1 MLAVCTVLAV
11 MSLAFVLA
19 ATGHATVARRVHDY
33 RTADGELRRVLDP
46 WRPLPGC
53 LFLRSSHGKVLWPLD
68 DKGNYNPAIGLLCGG
83 PALTVNDE
91 AVPSGLTPLIR
102 RIDNQWRAPLAR
114 DVAIPMNQIDRDG
127 VTMPQGAH
135 VELTLDASLQA
146 STQATAD
153 CMTGHMDACSAAGLP
168 EKTWSQNVEGAG
180 ARMFGVAI
188 VDVKT
193 GAIEALASAHSPCF
207 EAEHGGRTLPQH
219 CPTPALERER
229 PLLGKLDHHA
239 FADAKPASLVK
250 PIMAIAFMR
259 DPVLGAKLRSS
270 GNPIRKSLLEE
281 LKNSDS
287 PDFLD
292 RAFCRDAGF
301 YGCTRLARIADVA
314 GDLGWNVESDD
325 LLAPTKQAADRE
337 TAYRM
342 TPRFMQMPGR
352 DAAWHAMPVRYD
364 AEQARRCAIDKRWS
378 KCDGEIANV
387 ASELLGQGNAVASPL
402 TIADM
407 LRKIAAAANGVREQ
421 PSLHLLQSI
430 SGKVDGETRVLA
442 GDTGRTPLRI
452 SKQEADF
459 VLAGMSLTHQ
469 GGTATSGCI
478 EAYRDTGDAL
488 RACRRLTGVAGK
500 TGTPGFADEAYSWE
514 EREQVCHDIVSRLKD
529 APAGS
534 AQHRALERERGR
546 CVQAPVKWYA
556 AVVRD
561 NPAAAGGP
569 WTKVVVVLAE
579 RNYRNDGL
587 IDAKGDVGANIAA
600 ELGFRLIRNF

>member
-1 MLAVCTVLAV
+1 
-11 MSLAFVLA
+11 A
-19 ATGHATVARRVHDY
+19 ANGHATVARRVHDY

-46 WRPLPGC
+46 WRPLAGC

-68 DKGNYNPAIGLLCGG
+68 EKSSYNPAIGLLCGR
-83 PALTVNDE
+83 PALTIQDGV
-91 AVPSGLTPLIR
+91 VPSGLNPLIR
-102 RIDNQWRAPLAR
+102 RLDNQWRAPLAR
-114 DVAIPMNQIDRDG
+114 DAAVPMNQIDRDG
-127 VTMPQGAH
+127 VTIPQGAH

-146 STQATAD
+146 SAQSMAD
-153 CMTGHMDACSAAGLP
+153 CMTGHMDACSSAGLP
-168 EKTWSQNVEGAG
+168 EETWPQNVEGAA

-193 GAIEALASAHSPCF
+193 GAVEALASAHSPCY
-207 EAEHGGRTLPQH
+207 EAEHGGRTLPPH

-229 PLLGKLDHHA
+229 PLAGKLDHHA

-259 DPVLGAKLRSS
+259 DPVLGAKLRSPGS
-270 GNPIRKSLLEE
+270 AIRKSLLEE

-292 RAFCRDAGF
+292 RAFCRDTGF
-301 YGCTRLARIADVA
+301 SGCTRLARIADVA
-314 GDLGWNVESDD
+314 GDLGWNVESAD
-325 LLAPTKQAADRE
+325 LLALTKQASDRQ

-378 KCDGEIANV
+378 KCDGDIANV

-407 LRKIAAAANGVREQ
+407 LRRIAAAANGVHEQ

-430 SGKVDGETRVLA
+430 SGKVAGEPRTLA
-442 GDTGRTPLRI
+442 ADTARTPVRVG
-452 SKQEADF
+452 KQEADF
-459 VLAGMSLTHQ
+459 VLAGMSQTHR
-469 GGTATSGCI
+469 GGTATSGCA
-478 EAYRDTGDAL
+478 EAYRDTGDAI

-500 TGTPGFADEAYSWE
+500 TGTPGFADEAYSWD
-514 EREQVCHDIVSRLKD
+514 ERAQACHDIGRRLSET
-529 APAGS
+529 PAGS
-534 AQHRALERERGR
+534 AQRRALERERGR
-546 CVQAPVKWYA
+546 CVQTPFKWYA

-561 NPAAAGGP
+561 KPAAAAGP
-569 WTKVVVVLAE
+569 WTRVVVVLAE
-579 RNYRNDGL
+579 RNYRNDGW